1 MGAMGHDVSTLIGV
15 NHQGLVGRIQK
26 LVPDYMV
33 MGERGMYDM
42 KEMEMPLPANTYPM
56 MAGVG
61 PYGPIGMGGMFTV
74 LKVREDLAPDDYRDP
89 GWYQQ
94 PAETQ
99 AYEWKGPLP
108 QSSRAQSP
116 AVTTGGPAPASVR
129 KPGESRGHHGH

>member
-1 MGAMGHDVSTLIGV
+1 MGAMGHDVSTLIGL

-42 KEMEMPLPANTYPM
+42 KAMEMPLPLNTYPM

-74 LKVREDLAPDDYRDP
+74 LKVRKDLDPGDYSDP

-94 PAETQ
+94 PTGTQ
-99 AYEWKGPLP
+99 SFEWKGP
-108 QSSRAQSP
+108 SP
-116 AVTTGGPAPASVR
+116 AVKRADNTGSAAPVASVR
-129 KPGESRGHHGH
+129 KPSGHQGHH